1 MGLNVYAGT
10 CMHENQFLSFFEPS
24 VFAIF
29 GFGEK
34 IVLSQTKSGS
44 KISIAVPKL
53 KLTTFAGT
61 FYSIS
66 VSFLSVKP
74 NLRGNKVWVGFGL
87 VKIVL

>member
-34 IVLSQTKSGS
+34 IVLRQTKSGS

-53 KLTTFAGT
+53 NYLSRYFLFNFGV
-61 FYSIS
+61 I
-66 VSFLSVKP
+66 LSVKP